1 MIARVRILGKSV
13 RLDGA
18 LNKMYE
24 ARKAAITAIAQS
36 AARDSEPL
44 VPRLTGDLR
53 QTAEVN
59 SIYDEGK
66 LIWGDASVPYA
77 RPHYYAP
84 GDWNYTTP
92 GTGPEWFEKAKQ
104 KHLDQWIKEGEQAA
118 KEVL

>member
-1 MIARVRILGKSV
+1 MSNLIRIRVKEI
-13 RLDGA
+13 RLEEI
-18 LNKMYE
+18 LNKVGE
-24 ARKAAITAIAQS
+24 AREAIVTAITQG

-44 VPRLTGDLR
+44 VPRLSGDLR

-59 SIYDEGK
+59 STYDQGK
-66 LIWGDASVPYA
+66 LVWGDASVPYA